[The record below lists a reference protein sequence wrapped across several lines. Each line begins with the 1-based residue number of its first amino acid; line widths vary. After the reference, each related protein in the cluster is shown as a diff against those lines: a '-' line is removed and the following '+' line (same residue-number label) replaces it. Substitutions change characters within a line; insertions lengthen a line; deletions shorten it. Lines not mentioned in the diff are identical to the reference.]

1 MIRPCLPFVVVI
13 LAGCAS
19 TTSTAPIPGTGT
31 AEAPAID
38 SEDNTVDAVGVPG
51 VRARVERVID
61 GDSLDLRIDGELEET
76 RLIGVNAPE
85 PNECL
90 ADQARDR
97 LADLVADTDVFVVT
111 AGRDDFGRLLA
122 VVRTDDAYVNLELV
136 REGLAVARDQ
146 SGHPDAGRF
155 EDAEAEARAIPLG
168 IWAPGACGGSTDV
181 SIEIIAVEA
190 DAPGPDNENPNG
202 EWIELRNVSSGAV
215 DLTGW
220 AVRDESTRHRYTFAD
235 GFVVAAGAS
244 LRLFSGTGTD
254 TATERYWGKQGESVW
269 NNDGDTVFVL
279 DASGSTVASF
289 PY

>member
-1 MIRPCLPFVVVI
+1 VVV

-19 TTSTAPIPGTGT
+19 TASTAPIPGTSS
-31 AEAPAID
+31 AEAPAIG
-38 SEDNTVDAVGVPG
+38 SEDNIVDAVDVPG
-51 VRARVERVID
+51 VRAQVERVID

-85 PNECL
+85 PDECL
-90 ADQARDR
+90 ADEARDR
-97 LADLVADTDVFVVT
+97 LTDLVTGTDVFVVT
-111 AGRDDFGRLLA
+111 AGRDDFGRVLA
-122 VVRTDDAYVNLELV
+122 VVRTADTYVNLELV

-168 IWAPGACGGSTDV
+168 IWAPGACGGSTDA
-181 SIEIIAVEA
+181 SIEIVGVEA
-190 DAPGPDNENPNG
+190 DAEGPDNENPNG
-202 EWIELRNVSSGAV
+202 EWIELRNTSSQPV

-220 AVRDESTRHRYTFAD
+220 VVRDESTRHRYAFAD
-235 GFVVAAGAS
+235 EVVIAAGAS

-254 TATERYWGKQGESVW
+254 TATERYWGKEGESVW

>member
-1 MIRPCLPFVVVI
+1 VVV
-13 LAGCAS
+13 LASCAS
-19 TTSTAPIPGTGT
+19 TTSTAPIPGTSA

-38 SEDNTVDAVGVPG
+38 SSDNTADAGGVPG
-51 VRARVERVID
+51 VRARAERVID
-61 GDSLDLRIDGELEET
+61 GDSLVLGIDGELEET

-85 PNECL
+85 PDECL

-97 LADLVADTDVFVVT
+97 LADLVTDTDVFVVT

-122 VVRTDDAYVNLELV
+122 VVRTADVYVNLELV

-155 EDAEAEARAIPLG
+155 EEAEAEARAIPVG

-181 SIEIIAVEA
+181 RIEIVGVEA

-202 EWIELRNVSSGAV
+202 EWIELRNTSSGAV

-220 AVRDESTRHRYTFAD
+220 VVRDESTRHRYAFAD
-235 GFVVAAGAS
+235 GVVIAAGAS
-244 LRLFSGTGTD
+244 LRLFTGTGTD
-254 TATERYWGKQGESVW
+254 SATERYWGKQGESVW
-269 NNDGDTVFVL
+269 NNNGDTVFVL